1 MSKAADVFIS
11 YKSEEYGEANNV
23 RKILTANGI
32 SCWMAP
38 ESIPMGSNYTQV
50 IPAAI
55 ENCKVFL
62 LILSEKS
69 QRSRWVALELDRA
82 MNAGKIIYPLQIEQC
97 DIVDPFNFMLSQ
109 TQRLSAFTEKS
120 LARERLVG
128 SLKQILNIS
137 EVPQP
142 EASVQPEPVKEIT
155 ETSAP
160 EPAEEEITETPVQE
174 PEPEVRAEKRTVEP
188 IRHYVCEDYEIQDG
202 VLSRYSGK
210 EKVFIIPEGVVEIA
224 AGAFYLSAVERVEFP
239 TTLRVIG
246 RRAFSC
252 CNLRSIALPDGI
264 TELRESAFIFC
275 RQLQEVNFPQGL
287 RLIGDS
293 CFEDTAVRSV
303 CIPSSVRVVGQR
315 AFARCANL
323 SKVELACESVGK
335 QAFWE
340 CPNIREIL
348 VHAGVQSI
356 GKKAFSSS
364 ESAKVTIHSRKTVID
379 NKVFHKKAA
388 MDYRD

>member
-1 MSKAADVFIS
+1 MSKPADVFIS

-69 QRSRWVALELDRA
+69 QSSRWVALELDRA

-97 DIVDPFNFMLSQ
+97 AIVDPFNFMLSQ
-109 TQRLSAFTEKS
+109 TQRLSMFTEKS
-120 LARERLVG
+120 LAMERLVG

-142 EASVQPEPVKEIT
+142 EASIQPEPVEEIT
-155 ETSAP
+155 ETAVP

-174 PEPEVRAEKRTVEP
+174 PEPEVTAEKRTVEP

-202 VLSRYSGK
+202 VLSQYRGK
-210 EKVFIIPEGVVEIA
+210 EKEFIIPEGVVEIA
-224 AGAFYLSAVERVEFP
+224 SGAFYLSPVERVEFP
-239 TTLRVIG
+239 ETLRVIG
-246 RRAFSC
+246 RRAFAC

-287 RLIGDS
+287 TLIGAK
-293 CFEDTAVRSV
+293 CFADTGIRRIIIPGSVRSL
-303 CIPSSVRVVGQR
+303 GEM
-315 AFARCANL
+315 AFARCVNL
-323 SKVELACESVGK
+323 SQVELACLRVEK
-335 QAFWE
+335 NAFWG
-340 CPNIREIL
+340 CRNITEVII
-348 VHAGVQSI
+348 HGGVESI

-379 NKVFHKKAA
+379 NKAFHKKAA